1 MIVYIKKSKNGRGLF
16 AKRNIQ
22 KGEVISLIKGS
33 LITCNEDDDLDE
45 QTRSNTIR
53 FNNEKFL
60 NPKGEIGELINHSC
74 SPNSK
79 IVKASNKM
87 YVRAIENIS
96 KDAEIVFDYSTV
108 LANDDIW
115 QMKCNCGEKSCRKVI
130 KMFKTLPSKT
140 KQHYI
145 KNKIV
150 PKYILHIK

>member
-16 AKRNIQ
+16 AKRNIH

-53 FNNEKFL
+53 FNDEKFL

-115 QMKCNCGEKSCRKVI
+115 QMKCNCGEKGCRKVI

>member
-16 AKRNIQ
+16 AKRNIH

-53 FNNEKFL
+53 FNDEKFL

-96 KDAEIVFDYSTV
+96 KDTERVFDYSTV

-115 QMKCNCGEKSCRKVI
+115 QMKCNCGEKGCRKVI

>member
-22 KGEVISLIKGS
+22 KSEVTSLIKGS

-96 KDAEIVFDYSTV
+96 KDTEIVFDYSTV

-115 QMKCNCGEKSCRKVI
+115 QMKCNCGEKGCRKVI

>member
-60 NPKGEIGELINHSC
+60 NPKGEIGEVINHSC

-96 KDAEIVFDYSTV
+96 KDTEIVFDYSTV

-115 QMKCNCGEKSCRKVI
+115 QMKCNCGEKGCRKVI